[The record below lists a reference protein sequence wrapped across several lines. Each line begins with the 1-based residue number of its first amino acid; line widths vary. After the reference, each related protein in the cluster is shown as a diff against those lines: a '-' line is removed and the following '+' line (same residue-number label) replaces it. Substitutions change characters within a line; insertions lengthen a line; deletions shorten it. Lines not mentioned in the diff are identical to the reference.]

1 MINKT
6 TIVDKIIEKML
17 KEEGIEYTKDGYLDL
32 SDDAIKILLD
42 YEGCNF
48 MLGFYA
54 IDDFGDTNEPFEL
67 ILVNKISTIQKI
79 LHQVK
84 AGTFIFGYGD
94 P

>member
-1 MINKT
+1 MTSKK

-32 SDDAIKILLD
+32 FDEEVKIFLD
-42 YEGCNF
+42 YEGGNF
-48 MLGFYA
+48 MLGFFA
-54 IDDFGDTNEPFEL
+54 IDDFGDTSEPFEL